1 MSPSPNKRLFSPSS
15 SNSNN
20 GGFGSG
26 EHCLSAPPGYTR
38 ILPRT
43 SSREGAYVYHKRCET
58 CSTAHDGS
66 FGAGRFC
73 SSRCARTVGG
83 LANRKRRLMER
94 SLTTNSRA
102 SSQKKSPPTAA
113 ASSSRGKSQSS
124 RHGRID
130 ISDLLNPSR

>member
-1 MSPSPNKRLFSPSS
+1 MSPSKRLFSPANN

-20 GGFGSG
+20 EGYGSG
-26 EHCLSAPPGYTR
+26 EHGAPPGYTR

-43 SSREGAYVYHKRCET
+43 SSREGSYIYHKRCET

-102 SSQKKSPPTAA
+102 GAKKKPSSSAATAG
-113 ASSSRGKSQSS
+113 SSRGKPQAS

-130 ISDLLNPSR
+130 ISDLLNPSN